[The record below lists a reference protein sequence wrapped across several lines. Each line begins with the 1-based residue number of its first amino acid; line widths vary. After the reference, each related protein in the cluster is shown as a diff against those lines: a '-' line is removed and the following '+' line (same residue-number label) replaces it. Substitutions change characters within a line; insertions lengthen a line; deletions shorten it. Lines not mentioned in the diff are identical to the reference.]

1 MGGAVERDFDAEVG
15 AQLEQGCRG
24 LRHPTSRRDVQRGL
38 ARSFVHYGVEAHHP
52 FFHCGGGGFA
62 LRCGS
67 GGSVGRMEREGGPR
81 EYCGG
86 GVAVVPKGNGKGRAA
101 LRVLRQKERKND
113 HTQRG
118 T

>member
-1 MGGAVERDFDAEVG
+1 MGGGAVERDFDAEVG
-15 AQLEQGCRG
+15 AQLEHGCRG
-24 LRHPTSRRDVQRGL
+24 LMHPTSRRDVQRGL

-67 GGSVGRMEREGGPR
+67 GGSGGSGRRREGEDSGPR

-101 LRVLRQKERKND
+101 LRVLRQKERKK
-113 HTQRG
+113 
-118 T
+118 